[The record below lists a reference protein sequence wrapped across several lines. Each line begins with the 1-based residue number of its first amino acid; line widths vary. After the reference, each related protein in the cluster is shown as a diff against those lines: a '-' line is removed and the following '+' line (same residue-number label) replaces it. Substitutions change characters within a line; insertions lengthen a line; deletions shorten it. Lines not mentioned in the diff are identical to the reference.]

1 MRTYTMT
8 PVKGSPDW
16 AAVPAL
22 SIDTQLWGTRT
33 DITAQAQLCYDADA
47 LHIRLSA
54 VEANI
59 RAEEEG
65 PLGAPCQDSCLEFFF
80 CPVEGD
86 KRYFNIE
93 FSPTGC
99 YYLGF
104 GSDRYDL
111 VRLIPEE
118 AVFAP
123 QILRTETGWQITYS
137 VPFSFIRRF
146 FPAFSPEKGKCIRAN
161 FYTCGDLTVNE
172 HYLSWNPVQQEQP
185 DYHLSAWFAP
195 VYFG

>member
-1 MRTYTMT
+1 MKTYVISQK
-8 PVKGSPDW
+8 PENLDW
-16 AAVPAL
+16 SKVPSLA
-22 SIDTQLWGTRT
+22 IDTCLWNYAA
-33 DITAQAQLCYDADA
+33 DVEAKAQLCYDENA
-47 LHIRLSA
+47 LYVRLSTR
-54 VEANI
+54 EANI
-59 RAEEEG
+59 RAQETG
-65 PLGAPCQDSCLEFFF
+65 PIGSPCLDSCLEFFF

-161 FYTCGDLTVNE
+161 FYKCGDLTVNE

>member
-1 MRTYTMT
+1 MKTYTIS
-8 PVKGSPDW
+8 PVQGAIDW
-16 AAVPAL
+16 ATVPAL
-22 SIDTQLWGTRT
+22 QIDTQLWGTKT
-33 DITAQAQLCYDADA
+33 DITAQAQLCYDKDA

-54 VEANI
+54 VEAEI
-59 RAEEEG
+59 RAEEHG

-86 KRYFNIE
+86 NRYFNIE

-111 VRLIPEE
+111 VRLIPEQAIFE
-118 AVFAP
+118 PV
-123 QILRTETGWQITYS
+123 ILRTETGWQITYS

-146 FPAFSPEKGKCIRAN
+146 FPAFRAQKGNCIRAN
-161 FYTCGDLTVNE
+161 FYKCGDLTVNE
-172 HYLSWNPVQQEQP
+172 HYLSWNPIEQAQP
-185 DYHLSAWFAP
+185 DYHLSVWFAP